1 MFTTTLGAD
10 RIRPFL
16 RGRFGSPYLYFES
29 CESTQRVL
37 TDDLPEGAVAV
48 AEYQTAGRGRLGR
61 SWDAPVGTAILCSIL
76 LRPPAT
82 ASSPQ
87 LSLVGGVA
95 TALAVER
102 AIGRPSEIKWPND
115 VMVDSRKVAGVLA
128 ELRGTCAVLG
138 VGVNVNQSAADLP
151 INSRAPAA
159 SLFVV
164 DESRRD
170 RAPLLADLLLELER
184 SYDRWLA
191 DGLAALLPELAARD
205 FLRGRRVTVGGAS
218 GTAVGIAVDGRL
230 EIDAAGERLFISSGD
245 VSYEP

>member
-10 RIRPFL
+10 RIRPL
-16 RGRFGSPYLYFES
+16 LCGRFGSPYLHFES
-29 CESTQRVL
+29 CESTQRLL

-61 SWDAPVGTAILCSIL
+61 SWNAPVGTAILCSIL
-76 LRPPAT
+76 LRPPT
-82 ASSPQ
+82 GASSPQ

-95 TALAVER
+95 TAVAVER

-115 VMVDSRKVAGVLA
+115 VMVDGCKVAGVLA

-138 VGVNVNQSAADLP
+138 IGVNVNQSATDLP
-151 INSRAPAA
+151 INSRAPAT

-170 RAPLLADLLLELER
+170 RALLLADLLLELER
-184 SYDRWLA
+184 FYDRWLGN
-191 DGLAALLPELAARD
+191 GLDALLPELTVRD
-205 FLRGRRVTVGGAS
+205 FLRGRRVTVGGTS
-218 GTAVGIAVDGRL
+218 GTAVGIAADGRL
-230 EIDAAGERLFISSGD
+230 EIDTAGKRLLVSSGD